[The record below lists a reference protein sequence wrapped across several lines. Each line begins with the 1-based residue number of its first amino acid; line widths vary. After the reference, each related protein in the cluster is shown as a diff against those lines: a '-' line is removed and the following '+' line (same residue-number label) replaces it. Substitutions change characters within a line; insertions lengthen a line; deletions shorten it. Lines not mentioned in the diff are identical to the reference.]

1 MTDDSARESVPK
13 RGGDG
18 EAAPEVAAGADTTG
32 RATEPE
38 APGDPAAAPV
48 AHDVDAPARAGGDG
62 GTVEA
67 AHPHP
72 SDEVAAAVVERFPEV
87 LFFVSHMQPVLHVPR
102 EQWHDVAAFLRDEQ
116 QFTQC
121 VDVTAVDHLVDAA
134 RLVLPGVDP
143 ERFEVVANFLSHPRN
158 RRIRMVCQVPVDA
171 PTVGSLVDLYP
182 GLDFA
187 ERETF
192 DMFGI
197 TFDGHPDL
205 TRILMPDDWLGHPLR
220 KDDAPAR
227 VPVTFKEDP
236 RPQ

>member
-1 MTDDSARESVPK
+1 MADDDARESVPK
-13 RGGDG
+13 REAGD
-18 EAAPEVAAGADTTG
+18 APVPAS
-32 RATEPE
+32 RP
-38 APGDPAAAPV
+38 PGD
-48 AHDVDAPARAGGDG
+48 D
-62 GTVEA
+62 
-67 AHPHP
+67 
-72 SDEVAAAVVERFPEV
+72 VAAAVVERFPDV
-87 LFFVSHMQPVLHVPR
+87 AFFVSHTQPVLHVPR

-134 RLVLPGVDP
+134 RLVPPGAEP

-158 RRIRMVCQVPVDA
+158 RRIRAICQVPIGDPV
-171 PTVGSLVDLYP
+171 VRSLVDLYP
-182 GLDFA
+182 GLNFA
-187 ERETF
+187 EREVF
-192 DMFGI
+192 DLFGI

-205 TRILMPDDWLGHPLR
+205 TRILMPDDWLGYPLR